1 MKLPQHSNTKV
12 LAMRSLLA
20 TFVLGAFAP
29 YAAAVIVADGSPCEI
44 QCGNV
49 LDSTTPDMIVCDEYD
64 YSVTSAGKVFDACVT
79 CESTS
84 PYETTEGGKNVTD
97 LQYLLYNLRYAT
109 SQCLFE
115 AASGPCV
122 TTTAC
127 GPLRDAVEYG
137 NLSSSVTLYGYCSL
151 WSDYQLEKCT
161 DCLSAW
167 SEGHYLHNFMSIL
180 SGACRLRLE
189 PPATLPLQGQIFST
203 DLVNVT
209 DPTPTATFAAVGS
222 TGPLS
227 NGEIAGVVAGGIV
240 VLLVIV
246 GCGVVLN
253 GKRRRKSY
261 LRKREQLRKNWPSPQ
276 GGGEMFETPVS
287 QRPLRGGAWGD
298 SPVSAATA
306 DGSYP
311 YPRYFSPYTSQYNS
325 PVSAAES
332 STHAAWTPQ
341 EKAQN
346 IGVALSPDTEA
357 SHPWSDS
364 KGKEK
369 ERMDMEREAYEMQE
383 GVNSSDAYGH
393 ALHTPPLQ
401 AYHPP
406 VLNHPGYGRQGQA
419 VRRAS
424 EDETPYPGEAR

>member
-1 MKLPQHSNTKV
+1 
-12 LAMRSLLA
+12 MRSLLA
-20 TFVLGAFAP
+20 TLLLGASTP
-29 YAAAVIVADGSPCEI
+29 RVAAIIVADGSPCGT

-64 YSVTSAGKVFDACVT
+64 YTVTSAGKVFDACVT

-84 PYETTEGGKNVTD
+84 SYETIEGGKNVTD

-109 SQCLFE
+109 SHCLFE
-115 AASGPCV
+115 ATSGPCV

-189 PPATLPLQGQIFST
+189 PPATLPLEGQIFST

-240 VLLVIV
+240 ILLVIV

-261 LRKREQLRKNWPSPQ
+261 LRQREQLRKNWPSPQ
-276 GGGEMFETPVS
+276 AGGEMFETPVS
-287 QRPLRGGAWGD
+287 QRPLRGGGWGD

-332 STHAAWTPQ
+332 SNHAAWSTTTPQ

-346 IGVALSPDTEA
+346 IGVALSPDTEV
-357 SHPWSDS
+357 SHHPWPDN

-369 ERMDMEREAYEMQE
+369 EKADMDREAYEMQE
-383 GVNSSDAYGH
+383 GVNSSDAYGY

-401 AYHPP
+401 AYYPP
-406 VLNHPGYGRQGQA
+406 VLNHPGYGRHQGQA
-419 VRRAS
+419 GRRAS
-424 EDETPYPGEAR
+424 EDETRHTGEAS